1 MTLLVDLALRSSA
14 ILAVGLAARAVLRHR
29 SAALRHSVLAG
40 AVLASAAVVPLTLT
54 LPSWSL
60 TPASPVQAA
69 EVVTDGGQVASGESV
84 AIPTPGT
91 ARSTVGAALPVA
103 AIVWAAGVLIGLG
116 LLGLGIARLALIGA
130 RAEPIQ
136 NGSWTDLS
144 DSIAADYGLRRRIA
158 ILQTSEADL
167 LATWGLFHARVL
179 LPAHARG
186 WSEDRARTVLCHEL
200 AHIRRFDW
208 IVQIGAE
215 LVRIVYWFNP
225 LAWIAC
231 GRLRYDSEQACDDIV
246 LGEGVPAAAYAGH
259 LLALARLCRRPNRS
273 WASAMLMAR
282 PSTLERRIA
291 AMLKPGL
298 RRERPSRRAIAV
310 TSLFLLIVTLPIA
323 AYRSA
328 QTSPLPLKGV
338 IYDATG
344 AVLPDVEVTL
354 IDENQAATKV
364 TTDPAGH
371 FEFPVIT
378 PGAYVL
384 EASLMGFRSL
394 RQEITLRSA
403 RDWDRAITL
412 GVGDV
417 RETINVQVRR
427 PAPQTGASQAR
438 VAPRPILVGGNI
450 RAPTKLVDV
459 RPVYPE
465 TMREAGREGVVPI
478 EAVIGK
484 DGLVTSL
491 RVVSAQVHP
500 DFAMAALD
508 AVRQWRFSPT
518 LLNGQPVEVVMT
530 VSVTFS
536 LSD

>member
-1 MTLLVDLALRSSA
+1 MLLVDLALRSSA
-14 ILAVGLAARAVLRHR
+14 VLAVGLAARAVLRHR

-40 AVLASAAVVPLTLT
+40 AVLASAAVIPLTLT

-60 TPASPVQAA
+60 PLASAVQAA
-69 EVVTDGGQVASGESV
+69 EVVADGGQGASGDSV
-84 AIPTPGT
+84 AIPTQRT
-91 ARSTVGAALPVA
+91 VRSTVGAALPVA

-116 LLGLGIARLALIGA
+116 LLGLGITRLALIGV
-130 RAEPIQ
+130 RAELIQ
-136 NGSWTDLS
+136 NGSWTALS

-167 LATWGLFHARVL
+167 LATWGVFHARVL
-179 LPAHARG
+179 LPAHARS
-186 WSEDRARTVLCHEL
+186 WNEDRARTVLCHEL

-344 AVLPDVEVTL
+344 AVLPEVEVTL
-354 IDENQAATKV
+354 VDENQTATKV
-364 TTDPAGH
+364 TTDSTGH
-371 FEFPVIT
+371 FEFPVIA

-427 PAPQTGASQAR
+427 PAPQPGASQAR

-450 RAPTKLVDV
+450 RAPMKLVDV
-459 RPVYPE
+459 KPVYPE

-484 DGLVTSL
+484 DGLVASL

-508 AVRQWRFSPT
+508 AVSQWRFSPT